1 MRVHLVVH
9 EAYEAPAA
17 IATWAADRGHLTSY
31 SRVYTGDRV
40 PCTADGIDFLVIMGG
55 PQSTGTTLREC
66 AYFDSAAEQALIS
79 DAVAAGRAVVGVCL
93 GAQLLGAALGA
104 PAGRSEHAEIG
115 VFPIR
120 LTADGRADPRLA
132 GFPVTLD
139 AGHWHH
145 DMAGLTPDA
154 VVLAASD
161 GCARQIIRYGEL
173 AYGFQCH
180 LEFTRESVPPLIA
193 ASAGELAQ
201 RSGERYVQTA
211 SFLREDPYDAMN
223 GALVRF
229 LDNLARD
236 YLATPQSTA
245 VRAPA
250 GLSSGMTLAGGA
262 G

>member
-1 MRVHLVVH
+1 MKVHLVVH

-17 IATWAADRGHLTSY
+17 IATWAADRGHLTSC
-31 SRVYTGDRV
+31 SRVYAGDRV
-40 PCTADGIDFLVIMGG
+40 PSTADGIDFLVIMGG
-55 PQSTGTTLREC
+55 PQSPDTTLYEC
-66 AYFDSAAEQALIS
+66 PYFDSAAEQALIG

-104 PAGRSEHAEIG
+104 PAGPSEQAEIG

-120 LTADGRADPRLA
+120 LTTDGRADRRLA
-132 GFPVTLD
+132 GFPVPLD
-139 AGHWHH
+139 VGHWHH

-154 VVLAASD
+154 TVLAASD

-180 LEFTRESVPPLIA
+180 LEFTRESMPPLIA

-201 RSGERYVQTA
+201 RSGERYVETA
-211 SFLREDPYDAMN
+211 SFFRENPYDAMN
-223 GALVRF
+223 DALFSF

-236 YLATPQSTA
+236 YLATPQSLLRSA
-245 VRAPA
+245 AA
-250 GLSSGMTLAGGA
+250 
-262 G
+262 

>member
-1 MRVHLVVH
+1 MKVHIVVH

-17 IATWAADRGHLTSY
+17 MATWAADRGHLTSY
-31 SRVYTGDRV
+31 SRVYAGDRV
-40 PCTADGIDFLVIMGG
+40 PSTADGIDFLVIMGG
-55 PQSTGTTLREC
+55 PQSPNTTLLEC
-66 AYFDSAAEQALIS
+66 PYFDSEAEQALIG
-79 DAVAAGRAVVGVCL
+79 DTVAAGAAVVGVCL

-104 PAGRSEHAEIG
+104 PAGPSEQAEIG

-120 LTADGRADPRLA
+120 LTADGRADRRLA
-132 GFPVTLD
+132 GFPATLD

-145 DMAGLTPDA
+145 DMAGLSPDA
-154 VVLAASD
+154 TVLAASD

-180 LEFTRESVPPLIA
+180 LEFTRQSILPLIA

-201 RSGERYVQTA
+201 RSSKRYVQTA

-223 GALVRF
+223 DALFTF

-236 YLATPQSTA
+236 YLA
-245 VRAPA
+245 APRSLLRSVVA
-250 GLSSGMTLAGGA
+250 
-262 G
+262 

>member
-1 MRVHLVVH
+1 MKIHLVVH

-31 SRVYTGDRV
+31 SRVYAGDPV
-40 PCTADGIDFLVIMGG
+40 PSTADQIDLLVIMGG
-55 PQSTGTTLREC
+55 PQSPGTTLHEC
-66 AYFDSAAEQALIS
+66 PYFDSAAEQALIS
-79 DAVAAGRAVVGVCL
+79 DAVAAGGAVVGVCL

-104 PAGRSEHAEIG
+104 PPGPSEQAEIG

-120 LTADGRADPRLA
+120 LTTDGRADRRLA

-154 VVLAASD
+154 TVLAASD
-161 GCARQIIRYGEL
+161 GCARQIIRYGEM

-180 LEFTRESVPPLIA
+180 LEFTRQSIPPLIA
-193 ASAGELAQ
+193 ASAGELLQ
-201 RSGERYVQTA
+201 RSADRYVQTA
-211 SFLREDPYDAMN
+211 TFLREDPYDAMN
-223 GALVRF
+223 DALFSF

-236 YLATPQSTA
+236 YLATPQSLLRSVA
-245 VRAPA
+245 A
-250 GLSSGMTLAGGA
+250 
-262 G
+262 

>member
-1 MRVHLVVH
+1 MKVHLVVH

-31 SRVYTGDRV
+31 SRVYAGDRV
-40 PCTADGIDFLVIMGG
+40 PSAADGIDFLVIMGG
-55 PQSTGTTLREC
+55 PQSSGTTLDEC
-66 AYFDSAAEQALIS
+66 PCFDSAAERALIS
-79 DAVAAGRAVVGVCL
+79 DAVAAGAAVVGVCL

-104 PAGRSEHAEIG
+104 SARPSEHAEIG
-115 VFPIR
+115 VFPIQ
-120 LTADGRADPRLA
+120 LTPDGRADRRLA

-154 VVLAASD
+154 TVLAASD

-180 LEFTRESVPPLIA
+180 LEFTRQSIPPLIA
-193 ASAGELAQ
+193 ASAGELVQ

-211 SFLREDPYDAMN
+211 SFLRRDPYDAMN
-223 GALVRF
+223 DVLSSF

-236 YLATPQSTA
+236 YLATPRSLLRSIA
-245 VRAPA
+245 A
-250 GLSSGMTLAGGA
+250 
-262 G
+262 

>member
-1 MRVHLVVH
+1 MKVHFVVH

-31 SRVYTGDRV
+31 SRVYAGDRV
-40 PCTADGIDFLVIMGG
+40 PSTADGIDFLVVMGG
-55 PQSTGTTLREC
+55 PQSPGTTLPEC
-66 AYFDSAAEQALIS
+66 PYFDSAAEQALIR
-79 DAVAAGRAVVGVCL
+79 DAVAAGGAVMGVCL

-104 PAGRSEHAEIG
+104 PAGPSEQAEIG

-120 LTADGRADPRLA
+120 LTTDGRADRRLA
-132 GFPVTLD
+132 GFPATLD

-145 DMAGLTPDA
+145 DIAGLTGDA
-154 VVLAASD
+154 TVLATSD

-180 LEFTRESVPPLIA
+180 LEFTRQSMPPLIA

-201 RSGERYVQTA
+201 RSGERYVEAA

-223 GALVRF
+223 DALFSF

-236 YLATPQSTA
+236 YLATPQSLLRSMA
-245 VRAPA
+245 A
-250 GLSSGMTLAGGA
+250 
-262 G
+262 

>member
-1 MRVHLVVH
+1 MKVHLVVH

-17 IATWAADRGHLTSY
+17 IATWAAERGHLTSW
-31 SRVYTGDRV
+31 SRVYAGDRV
-40 PCTADGIDFLVIMGG
+40 PASADGIDFLVIMGG
-55 PQSTGTTLREC
+55 PQSPVTTLGEC
-66 AYFDSAAEQALIS
+66 PHFDSAAEQALIS

-104 PAGRSEHAEIG
+104 PAARSEHAEIG

-120 LTADGRADPRLA
+120 LTADGRADRRLA

-145 DMAGLTPDA
+145 DMAGLPPGAT
-154 VVLAASD
+154 VLAASD
-161 GCARQIIRYGEL
+161 GCARQIIRYREL

-180 LEFTRESVPPLIA
+180 LEFTSESIAPLIA

-211 SFLREDPYDAMN
+211 SFLRADSYDAMN
-223 GALVRF
+223 GALFSF
-229 LDNLARD
+229 LDNLGRD
-236 YLATPQSTA
+236 YLSTA
-245 VRAPA
+245 RSTLRSVPA
-250 GLSSGMTLAGGA
+250 
-262 G
+262 

>member
-1 MRVHLVVH
+1 MKVHLVVH

-31 SRVYTGDRV
+31 SRVYAGDRV
-40 PCTADGIDFLVIMGG
+40 PSTADGIDFLVIMGG
-55 PQSTGTTLREC
+55 PQSPGTTLLEC
-66 AYFDSAAEQALIS
+66 PYFDSAAEQALIS
-79 DAVAAGRAVVGVCL
+79 DAVAAGGAVVGVCL

-104 PAGRSEHAEIG
+104 PAGPSEQVEIG
-115 VFPIR
+115 VFR
-120 LTADGRADPRLA
+120 LTTDGRADRCLA
-132 GFPVTLD
+132 GFPVALD

-154 VVLAASD
+154 TVLAASD

-180 LEFTRESVPPLIA
+180 LEFTRQSVPPLIA

-201 RSGERYVQTA
+201 RSGERYVQPA
-211 SFLREDPYDAMN
+211 SFRSEDPYDAMN
-223 GALVRF
+223 DALFLF

-236 YLATPQSTA
+236 YLATPRSLLRSVA
-245 VRAPA
+245 A
-250 GLSSGMTLAGGA
+250 
-262 G
+262 